1 MNAIEKPVKPTS
13 IRGRKSNELK
23 VYEAPKLLFTV
34 VVNNS
39 RQQKKEQLNK
49 IKQEIDKGTAP
60 TLIGLPPQP
69 KEYLKYPDYDCF

>member
-23 VYEAPKLLFTV
+23 VYEAPRLLFTV

-39 RQQKKEQLNK
+39 RQQKKEQQNK
-49 IKQEIDKGTAP
+49 IKQEDKGTVP